1 MAEKA
6 LQAFDPGRASLVSK
20 LEVLDHFFYGSIN
33 TGFAPGNL
41 GQNLVLLGYLMDT
54 GWPLQVTWA
63 SLAKTWVRMASGRT
77 A

>member
-6 LQAFDPGRASLVSK
+6 LQAFDPGRASFVSN
-20 LEVLDHFFYGSIN
+20 LEVLDQFFVGLIN
-33 TGFAPGNL
+33 TGFAPAKL
-41 GQNLVLLGYLMDT
+41 GQNLVLVGYLMDT

-63 SLAKTWVRMASGRT
+63 SLAKTWVRIASGRT